1 MTDYWPSMRV
11 ILTAFFCL
19 HWYYRGFK
27 PFSWWVLFIFI
38 IFDFILATAMVS
50 LYEKA
55 TKASKR

>member
-38 IFDFILATAMVS
+38 IFDFITVMIMDNI
-50 LYEKA
+50 YEKV
-55 TKASKR
+55 KKMKK